1 MTCPSRSALRS
12 LRSVCRYEHVPL
24 LREERVPKGRKIGH
38 ITKTAN
44 LDAER
49 RAYLRQLLQ
58 RLPGSSASEVDLYAF
73 EALQPGSEASQKQP
87 LIGVIMGS
95 DLDLPVI

>member
-1 MTCPSRSALRS
+1 M
-12 LRSVCRYEHVPL
+12 
-24 LREERVPKGRKIGH
+24 PKGRKIGH

-49 RAYLRQLLQ
+49 RTYLRQLLQ